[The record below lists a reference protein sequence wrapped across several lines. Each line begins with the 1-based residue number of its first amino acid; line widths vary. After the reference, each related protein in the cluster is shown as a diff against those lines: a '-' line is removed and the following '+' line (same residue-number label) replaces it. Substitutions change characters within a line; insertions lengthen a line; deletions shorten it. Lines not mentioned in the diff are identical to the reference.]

1 VKITLIFGSFF
12 AVGPGALMAQDSTPL
27 QPPDA
32 TERTTEIDRVLDRAA
47 ETVRAAKRPEDL
59 DEIIAQLDKLQQ
71 KGVPYA
77 PINPE
82 LLTARLAA
90 AKNFTR
96 EWQEYLS
103 AIQNGNVK
111 RAREILEQLAQT
123 GNVNFVP
130 RSEILRRVRD
140 PIDWEEFDITK
151 AAKEIAGRIK
161 GLDDLNGAVA
171 ELEKLKPTRGAQSA
185 RYEPSIYAILEA
197 FAPLNNAYNDFKAG
211 LPVPLIVAERKER
224 GFEEVL
230 TRLRAEL
237 FVRILPRVLE
247 LSPDIYAKPGE
258 GPLPFLRRI
267 AAEAAVKN
275 DYLLV
280 ARARVAE
287 EIIQGSAGA
296 TEISGER
303 QQAAFFVRAFRQEQ
317 AGQFAQAV
325 GSYQAALATGA
336 EVIPA
341 KVIGDRLGVI
351 KAKHPNDY
359 AKGSDPS
366 FAESQNQPR
375 TFNYAVFAPNT
386 LEIYPKLAKPTPF
399 PPPPNRMVVPL
410 PPPMAIPRN
419 TSPPSPSP

>member
-1 VKITLIFGSFF
+1 
-12 AVGPGALMAQDSTPL
+12 M
-27 QPPDA
+27 
-32 TERTTEIDRVLDRAA
+32 
-47 ETVRAAKRPEDL
+47 
-59 DEIIAQLDKLQQ
+59 
-71 KGVPYA
+71 
-77 PINPE
+77 
-82 LLTARLAA
+82 
-90 AKNFTR
+90 
-96 EWQEYLS
+96 
-103 AIQNGNVK
+103 
-111 RAREILEQLAQT
+111 
-123 GNVNFVP
+123 
-130 RSEILRRVRD
+130 RD

-151 AAKEIAGRIK
+151 AAKEIVGRIK

-197 FAPLNNAYNDFKAG
+197 FAPMNNAYNDFKAG

-247 LSPDIYAKPGE
+247 LPPDIYARPGE

-287 EIIQGSAGA
+287 EIIQGSGGA

-303 QQAAFFVRAFRQEQ
+303 QQAAFFVRAFRQDQ

-341 KVIGDRLGVI
+341 KVIGERLGVI

-366 FAESQNQPR
+366 FAASQNQPR

-386 LEIYPKLAKPTPF
+386 LEIYPKLAAPTPF

-410 PPPMAIPRN
+410 PPPIAFPRN
-419 TSPPSPSP
+419 TSPPSPSPSP